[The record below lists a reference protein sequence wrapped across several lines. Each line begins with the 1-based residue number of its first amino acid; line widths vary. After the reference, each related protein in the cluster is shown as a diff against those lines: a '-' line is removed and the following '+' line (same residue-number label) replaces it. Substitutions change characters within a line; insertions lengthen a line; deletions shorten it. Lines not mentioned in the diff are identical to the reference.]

1 MAEDTA
7 IFRKAKEHK
16 KTIAGGVGGAGLM
29 GLLAVALPY
38 FQDQGDSNARQWQ
51 KIAAMEQRIVVLET
65 KLDFYL
71 FTKEKEKQ

>member
-29 GLLAVALPY
+29 GLLAVVLPH
-38 FQDQGDSNARQWQ
+38 FTDQSDSNARQWQ
-51 KIAAMEQRIVVLET
+51 EISALKNRVVILET
-65 KLDFYL
+65 KLEFYL
-71 FTKEKEKQ
+71 ETGVKPK